1 MGMDGLDTLWLWLQY
16 DTLFTFMLL
25 IHLVNR
31 RSISLSLRSV
41 CVVLYPYSLSLL
53 FTCIALFPTLAE
65 YQPVYSPLLFYLLL
79 DYDCVQIVSLS
90 RSRSTFR
97 RATSRWCVSPV
108 NLPVGYGAFATLS

>member
-1 MGMDGLDTLWLWLQY
+1 M
-16 DTLFTFMLL
+16 F
-25 IHLVNR
+25 
-31 RSISLSLRSV
+31 S

-108 NLPVGYGAFATLS
+108 NLPVGYGAYLLWRKLHNRLLGGVCPRSIFLSVMELSPQ

>member
-1 MGMDGLDTLWLWLQY
+1 M
-16 DTLFTFMLL
+16 F
-25 IHLVNR
+25 
-31 RSISLSLRSV
+31 S

-65 YQPVYSPLLFYLLL
+65 YQPVYSLLLFYLLL

-108 NLPVGYGAFATLS
+108 NLPVGYGAFATISLDKTLINSADTITLFIM

>member
-1 MGMDGLDTLWLWLQY
+1 MGMDGLDTVWLWLQY
-16 DTLFTFMLL
+16 VTLFYSYVL
-25 IHLVNR
+25 IT
-31 RSISLSLRSV
+31 LSKIGAVFLSVYVQLRSA
-41 CVVLYPYSLSLL
+41 LPLQPSLL

-97 RATSRWCVSPV
+97 RATSRWYVSPV
-108 NLPVGYGAFATLS
+108 NLPVGYG

>member
-1 MGMDGLDTLWLWLQY
+1 
-16 DTLFTFMLL
+16 MLL
-25 IHLVNR
+25 LHLVNR
-31 RSISLSLRSV
+31 RSISLSLSSV
-41 CVVLYPYSLSLL
+41 HSALPYSLSLL

-108 NLPVGYGAFATLS
+108 NLPVGYGAFATIN